1 PEAELA
7 LIDEAVAAYGDE
19 ASLPRSQGGWESVGE
34 GMIGAY
40 VDRCTSRIVSLEPS
54 GARVASAS
62 VDEASGLLATLLE
75 RLGVPV
81 VEEGAALSLSISTDG
96 RALSASVPEERV
108 RSVLAGAL
116 STSPTAPTGPGLY
129 CVDPAFVLDAD
140 GLCAAAALAMLGV

>member
-1 PEAELA
+1 M
-7 LIDEAVAAYGDE
+7 AACGDGS
-19 ASLPRSQGGWESVGE
+19 SLPRSQGGWESVGD

-40 VDRCTSRIVSLEPS
+40 VDRCASRIDSLAPS
-54 GARVASAS
+54 GPRAASVS

-96 RALSASVPEERV
+96 RALSASVPEEQV
-108 RSVLAGAL
+108 RTALTGAL
-116 STSPTAPTGPGLY
+116 STSPAAPTGPGLY

-140 GLCAAAALAMLGV
+140 GLCTGAALAVLGA